1 MNKAEIINDNFS
13 FLFEKELLEKMID
26 VGKITQVKKDDF
38 LMDIGQEMTFMP
50 LIISGSIKV
59 FRTDDDG
66 DDYILYFIEG
76 GDTCAMTLN
85 CCMRGAK
92 SEIKAIAETDTELL
106 LIPIHKLEDWLHYK
120 SWRTFVFG
128 SYNNRFTEMLEAV
141 DSLAFMNMN
150 ERVLKYLK
158 DKVIANKDESLSI
171 THNIISL
178 ELNTSR
184 VVVSRILKKLEI
196 DGEIQLL
203 RNQIK
208 VLNF

>member
-1 MNKAEIINDNFS
+1 MDKNQLIIENFS
-13 FLFEKELLEKMID
+13 FLFEDSLINELKDI
-26 VGKITQVKKDDF
+26 GKIKKVSQGEY

-50 LIISGSIKV
+50 LLISGAIKV
-59 FRTDDDG
+59 FRTDEEG
-66 DDYILYFIEG
+66 DEYILYFIEG

-92 SEIKAIAETDTELL
+92 SEIKAVAEVDTMLL
-106 LIPIHKLEDWLHYK
+106 LVPISKMEDWLHYK
-120 SWRTFVFG
+120 SWRIFVFG
-128 SYNNRFTEMLEAV
+128 SYNNRMKEMLEAI

-158 DKVIANKDESLSI
+158 DKVVINKDEILTI
-171 THNIISL
+171 THNIISD

-184 VVVSRILKKLEI
+184 VVISRILKKLEK
-196 DGEIQLL
+196 DGELQLL

-208 VLNF
+208 ILRL

>member
-26 VGKITQVKKDDF
+26 VGKIIQVKKDDI

-106 LIPIHKLEDWLHYK
+106 LIPIHKLEDWLHFK

-128 SYNNRFTEMLEAV
+128 SFNNRFTEMLEAV

-184 VVVSRILKKLEI
+184 VVISRILKKLEL

-203 RNQIK
+203 RNKII

>member
-26 VGKITQVKKDDF
+26 VGKVIQVKKDDF

-59 FRTDDDG
+59 FRTDDG
-66 DDYILYFIEG
+66 DDYMLYFIEG

-106 LIPIHKLEDWLHYK
+106 LIPIHKLEDWLHFK

-128 SYNNRFTEMLEAV
+128 SFNNRFTEMLEAV

-184 VVVSRILKKLEI
+184 VVISRILKKLEL

-203 RNQIK
+203 RNKII

>member
-1 MNKAEIINDNFS
+1 MERKQLITDNFS
-13 FLFEKELLEKMID
+13 FLFEDSLINELNDI
-26 VGKITQVKKDDF
+26 GKIKKVSQGEY

-50 LIISGSIKV
+50 LLISGAIKV
-59 FRTDDDG
+59 FRTDEEG
-66 DDYILYFIEG
+66 DEYILYFIEG

-92 SEIKAIAETDTELL
+92 SEIKAVAEVDTMLL
-106 LIPIHKLEDWLHYK
+106 LVPISKMEDWLHYK
-120 SWRTFVFG
+120 SWRIFVFG
-128 SYNNRFTEMLEAV
+128 SYNNRMKEMLEAI

-158 DKVIANKDESLSI
+158 DKVVINKDEILTI
-171 THNIISL
+171 THNIISD

-184 VVVSRILKKLEI
+184 VVISRILKKLEK
-196 DGEIQLL
+196 DGELQLL

-208 VLNF
+208 ILRL

>member
-92 SEIKAIAETDTELL
+92 SEIKAIAETDTEIL

-171 THNIISL
+171 THNIVSL

-184 VVVSRILKKLEI
+184 VVVSRILKKLEL
-196 DGEIQLL
+196 DGEIQLQ

>member
-1 MNKAEIINDNFS
+1 MNREQLIKDNFS
-13 FLFEKELLEKMID
+13 FLFEEKLLDELSQI
-26 VGKITQVKKDDF
+26 GNIKKVNQGDF

-50 LIISGSIKV
+50 LLISGAIKV

-66 DDYILYFIEG
+66 DEYILYFIEG

-85 CCMRGAK
+85 CCIRGAK
-92 SEIKAIAETDTELL
+92 SEIKAVAEVDTTLL
-106 LIPIHKLEDWLHYK
+106 LVPISKMEDWLHYK
-120 SWRTFVFG
+120 TWRSFVFG
-128 SYNNRFTEMLEAV
+128 SYNNRMKEMLEAI

-158 DKVIANKDESLSI
+158 DKVIANKNETLNI
-171 THNIISL
+171 THYIISD

-184 VVVSRILKKLEI
+184 VVVSRILKKLEK
-196 DGEIQLL
+196 DGELKLL

-208 VLNF
+208 ILKL

>member
-1 MNKAEIINDNFS
+1 MDIKVLVKANFS
-13 FLFEKELLEKMID
+13 SLFEKALLDEVSIVAQLKE
-26 VGKITQVKKDDF
+26 VKKNDY
-38 LMDIGQEMTFMP
+38 LIDIGQEMTFIP
-50 LIISGSIKV
+50 LIITGAINV

-85 CCMRGAK
+85 CCMKGAK
-92 SEIKAIAETDTELL
+92 SEIKAIAERDSELL
-106 LIPIHKLEDWLHYK
+106 LIPVHKLEDWLHYK
-120 SWRTFVFG
+120 SWRAFVFG

-150 ERVLKYLK
+150 DRILKYLK
-158 DKVIANKDESLSI
+158 NKVIANKSEFLKI
-171 THNIISL
+171 THNTISL

-196 DGEIQLL
+196 DGNIKLH
-203 RNQIK
+203 RNQIEI
-208 VLNF
+208 LDF

>member
-1 MNKAEIINDNFS
+1 MSILQIIDKNFS
-13 FLFEKELLEKMID
+13 FLFEKELLRELAAI
-26 VGKITQVKKDDF
+26 GKIKEVKKEEY

-50 LIISGSIKV
+50 LLISGAIKV
-59 FRTDDDG
+59 FRTDEEG
-66 DDYILYFIEG
+66 DEYILYFIEG

-85 CCMRGAK
+85 CCIRGAK
-92 SEIKAIAETDTELL
+92 SEIKAVAEVDTMLL
-106 LIPIHKLEDWLHYK
+106 LVPISKMEDWLHYK

-128 SYNNRFTEMLEAV
+128 SYNNRMKEMLETI

-158 DKVIANKDESLSI
+158 DKVIANKDAALSV
-171 THNIISL
+171 THNTIAM

-196 DGEIQLL
+196 DGEIKLL
-203 RNQIK
+203 RNQIE
-208 VLNF
+208 VLKF

>member
-1 MNKAEIINDNFS
+1 
-13 FLFEKELLEKMID
+13 
-26 VGKITQVKKDDF
+26 
-38 LMDIGQEMTFMP
+38 MP

-92 SEIKAIAETDTELL
+92 SEIKAIAETDTEIL

-171 THNIISL
+171 THNIVSL

-184 VVVSRILKKLEI
+184 VVVSRILKKLEL
-196 DGEIQLL
+196 DGEIQLQ

>member
-1 MNKAEIINDNFS
+1 MDIKTIITDNFS
-13 FLFEKELLEKMID
+13 FLFEKELID
-26 VGKITQVKKDDF
+26 EIAKEGQLKRVYKNDY
-38 LMDIGQEMTFMP
+38 LMDIGQEMVFMP
-50 LIISGSIKV
+50 LIISGAIKV

-85 CCMRGAK
+85 CCMKGAK
-92 SEIKAIAETDTELL
+92 SEIKAVAESDTELL
-106 LIPIHKLEDWLHYK
+106 LIPINKLEDWLHYK
-120 SWRTFVFG
+120 SWRAFVFG
-128 SYNNRFTEMLEAV
+128 SYNNRFTEMLEAI

-150 ERVLKYLK
+150 ERILKHLK
-158 DKVIANKDESLSI
+158 DKVIVNKDETLSI
-171 THNIISL
+171 THNIISM

-184 VVVSRILKKLEI
+184 VVVSRILKRLEL
-196 DGEIQLL
+196 DGEIKLD

>member
-1 MNKAEIINDNFS
+1 MDKNQLIIENFS
-13 FLFEKELLEKMID
+13 FLFEDSLINELNDI
-26 VGKITQVKKDDF
+26 GKIKKVSQGEY

-50 LIISGSIKV
+50 LLISGAIKV
-59 FRTDDDG
+59 FRTDEEG
-66 DDYILYFIEG
+66 DEYILYFIEG

-92 SEIKAIAETDTELL
+92 SEIKAVAEVDTMLL
-106 LIPIHKLEDWLHYK
+106 LVPISKMEDWLHYK
-120 SWRTFVFG
+120 SWRIFVFG
-128 SYNNRFTEMLEAV
+128 SYNNRMKEMLEAI

-158 DKVIANKDESLSI
+158 DKVVINKDEILTT
-171 THNIISL
+171 THNIISD

-184 VVVSRILKKLEI
+184 VVISRILKKLEK
-196 DGEIQLL
+196 DGELQLL

-208 VLNF
+208 ILRL